1 MFTVSFIPASLST
14 SHYQKI
20 FAEVCDQNPLYST
33 LFTQSRMVFWRLLTD
48 WGGPKSPPFPYLK
61 YIIHFY
67 NDETWHSYALTKE
80 YIIKLRDT
88 PLEVS

>member
-33 LFTQSRMVFWRLLTD
+33 LFTLSRMVFFGAAHGLGR
-48 WGGPKSPPFPYLK
+48 
-61 YIIHFY
+61 
-67 NDETWHSYALTKE
+67 A
-80 YIIKLRDT
+80 
-88 PLEVS
+88 